1 MPRQPSECRVSWKQV
16 AAFRLRR
23 HYLTD
28 NLSPGLVE
36 LCSGVCGIQ
45 AQILSAACLSC
56 CVRNRALT
64 PQDIHDALWRQRS
77 LIRTSAMRQTL
88 HLLTASDFSVY
99 IHALKA
105 RRLGAIE
112 RGAFGLGV
120 APADLRRMNEMAVDA
135 LKSGPLTQ
143 RELNEHLRRGAGRKL
158 RAWMDAFWSPLR
170 YAVVAGLICY
180 GPDRGR
186 EPTCLRVDQWLPK
199 PKEMDEIRARDI
211 LLERFLRAYAP
222 ATLHDFAHWSGLSMK
237 ESRQTWDARAR
248 RLTPVSVDGHSA
260 FVLSDDLDSLRESEM
275 DSPNI
280 RLLPYF
286 DVYLLAHAIK
296 DHLIDPRYY
305 KRVYR
310 NQAWISPVV
319 LLNGRIAGVW
329 SFARTGKETL
339 FRAEL
344 FEKLPKALRE
354 RMEEEG
360 ARLAELS
367 KNNLAANDANQ
378 RE

>member
-1 MPRQPSECRVSWKQV
+1 MPKQPSECRVSWSQV

-28 NLSPGLVE
+28 DASPGLAE
-36 LCSGVCGIQ
+36 LCAGVCGIQ

-64 PQDIHDALWRQRS
+64 PRDVHDALWRRRS

-88 HLLTASDFSVY
+88 HLLPASDFFLY

-105 RRLGAIE
+105 GRLSAIE
-112 RGAFGLGV
+112 RGAAHFGV
-120 APADLRRMNEMAVDA
+120 APSDLGRMNETAMAA
-135 LKSGPLTQ
+135 LGAGPLTQ
-143 RELNEHLRRGAGRKL
+143 RELNELLRRDAGKKMRV
-158 RAWMDAFWSPLR
+158 WMGEFWSPLR

-186 EPTCLRVDQWLPK
+186 EQTCLRVDRWLPK
-199 PKEMDEIRARDI
+199 VREMDETRART
-211 LLERFLRAYAP
+211 LLLDRFLRAYAP
-222 ATLHDFAHWSGLSMK
+222 ATLRDFAHWSGLSMK
-237 ESRQTWDARAR
+237 VARQTWDSRIG
-248 RLTPVSVDGHSA
+248 RLTPVSVEGHSA
-260 FVLSDDLDSLRESEM
+260 FVLSDDLDFLRRNPARAPSL
-275 DSPNI
+275 

-286 DVYLLAHAIK
+286 DVYLLAHAGK

-319 LLNGRIAGVW
+319 LVNGRIAGVW
-329 SFARTGKETL
+329 SFARAGKKTV
-339 FRAEL
+339 FSAEL
-344 FEKLPKALRE
+344 FEKLPKTLRE
-354 RMEEEG
+354 CMEEEG
-360 ARLAELS
+360 ERLAA
-367 KNNLAANDANQ
+367 LAGSC
-378 RE
+378 

>member
-1 MPRQPSECRVSWKQV
+1 MPKQPSECRVSWKQV

-28 NLSPGLVE
+28 DTSPGLVE
-36 LCSGVCGIQ
+36 LCGGVCGIQ

-64 PQDIHDALWRQRS
+64 PQAIHDALWRRRS
-77 LIRTSAMRQTL
+77 LVRTSAMRQTL
-88 HLLTASDFSVY
+88 HLLPASDFSVY

-105 RRLGAIE
+105 RRLSAIE
-112 RGAFGLGV
+112 RGASVFGV
-120 APADLRRMNEMAVDA
+120 APADLRGMNEMAVAA
-135 LKSGPLTQ
+135 LEAGPLTQ
-143 RELNEHLRRGAGRKL
+143 RELNERLRRGARKRKKM

-170 YAVVAGLICY
+170 YAVIAGLICY

-199 PKEMDEIRARDI
+199 AEEVDETRARAI

-222 ATLHDFAHWSGLSMK
+222 ATLRDFAHWSGLSMK
-237 ESRQTWDARAR
+237 EARQTWDSRAG
-248 RLTPVSVDGHSA
+248 RLAPVSVDGHSA
-260 FVLSDDLDSLRESEM
+260 FVLTDDLEILQNSVM
-275 DSPNI
+275 DNPNI

-286 DVYLLAHAIK
+286 DVYLLAHAGK

-319 LLNGRIAGVW
+319 LVDGRIAGVW
-329 SFARTGKETL
+329 SFTRAGKKTV
-339 FRAEL
+339 FKAEL
-344 FEKLPKALRE
+344 FGKLSKALRE
-354 RMEEEG
+354 RMEKEG
-360 ARLAELS
+360 ERLAGLQV
-367 KNNLAANDANQ
+367 KLLKPIG
-378 RE
+378 